1 MSTFESETKIASPK
15 HSHVVGNRVNT
26 PPPRPHHRRN
36 KFLFW
41 LLILGLLGAIT
52 GVWWKYHHNVEPTA
66 GQRGGGG
73 RRAFGNMIMPVKAE
87 TAQKGSVNVY
97 LNALGTITPLAT
109 VTVRPQVSGLLTEIR
124 FTEGQM
130 VQKGDVLAVIDPR
143 PFEASLAQSEAQ
155 LAQSEAL
162 LKSSQADLERYETLV
177 KQDSISSQQ
186 VDAARFLVQQH
197 EGAVKGDQ
205 AAIATAKL
213 NLAYCRITSPISG
226 RVGLRLVDA
235 GNYVSIGDATGV
247 ALITQLHPITA
258 VFSLPED
265 QIPAVSKEMK
275 SGRSIVVEAYDR
287 GQVNKLA
294 TGKLSTIDNK
304 VDTSTGTF
312 KLKAEFAN
320 EEDTLFPNQFVNI
333 RLLLR
338 TVSDAVV
345 ISASGIERGV
355 DGTYVY
361 LIQDDDTVKAQP
373 VVLGPS
379 ENDRVVVT
387 SGLVVGQ
394 RVVVDGAD
402 RLKEGAKV
410 SVPADNAGAG
420 KPAGNGGA
428 MAPGGAG
435 SRREGG
441 SGGTGGHR
449 REGGGRPGGGNRPPA
464 DGNGG
469 TPPATKP

>member
-1 MSTFESETKIASPK
+1 
-15 HSHVVGNRVNT
+15 
-26 PPPRPHHRRN
+26 
-36 KFLFW
+36 
-41 LLILGLLGAIT
+41 
-52 GVWWKYHHNVEPTA
+52 
-66 GQRGGGG
+66 
-73 RRAFGNMIMPVKAE
+73 MPVRAE
-87 TAQKGSVNVY
+87 TAQKGTINVY
-97 LNALGTITPLAT
+97 LNALGTITPLST

-130 VQKGDVLAVIDPR
+130 VNKGDVLAVIDPR

-162 LKSSQADLERYETLV
+162 MKSSQADLERYETLV

-186 VDAARFLVQQH
+186 VDSARYLVMQH
-197 EGAVKGDQ
+197 QGAVKGDQ

-213 NLAYCRITSPISG
+213 NLAYCNITSPISG

-235 GNYVSIGDATGV
+235 GNYVSVGDATGV
-247 ALITQLHPITA
+247 AVITQLHPITA

-275 SGRSIVVEAYDR
+275 SGRDIVVDAYDR
-287 GQVNKLA
+287 GQTTKLA

-312 KLKAEFAN
+312 KLRAEFAN
-320 EEDTLFPNQFVNI
+320 GSDILFPNQFVNI

-338 TVSDAVV
+338 TISDAVV

-361 LIQDDDTVKAQP
+361 IIQNDDTVKPQP

-379 ENDRVVVT
+379 ENDRTVIT
-387 SGLVVGQ
+387 SGLQLGQ

-402 RLKEGAKV
+402 RLKDGAKV
-410 SVPADNAGAG
+410 SVPAEDNGAPRG
-420 KPAGNGGA
+420 VPGA
-428 MAPGGAG
+428 SSAPGGTTGRRDGGGNGAG
-435 SRREGG
+435 GR
-441 SGGTGGHR
+441 R
-449 REGGGRPGGGNRPPA
+449 REGGGGGTGRREGGGNRPA
-464 DGNGG
+464 DGSGSS
-469 TPPATKP
+469 TPTPATKP